1 VLVGYRV
8 RCERIID
15 LTAPAVLAACGVD
28 DATLACA
35 WEDLASR
42 GRMPPTWS
50 LAETLIAAGC
60 HGALV
65 PSFAPGTT
73 QAERNLV
80 LWLWSD
86 APPCQALVIDDF
98 GRLPKDDASWV

>member
-1 VLVGYRV
+1 M
-8 RCERIID
+8 RCEQIID
-15 LTAPAVLAACGVD
+15 LTDPAILAARGVD

-35 WEDLASR
+35 WEELASR
-42 GRMPPTWS
+42 GRVPPSWS
-50 LAETLIAAGC
+50 LVGTLIAVGC

-65 PSFAPGTT
+65 PSFAPGTMRD
-73 QAERNLV
+73 ERNLV

-98 GRLPKDDASWV
+98 GRSPKDDASWV